1 MPANKYEAFETAIIH
16 RSRIATADYN
26 PRIISEEAK
35 KKLKRFM
42 KSKQFGLLAPLVWNV
57 LTGTLVSG
65 HQRLEVLDA
74 LHGHLDYELTVAQV
88 ELSEED
94 EVKANVFLNNPSAQG
109 QWDYDVLTQL
119 ADLGDFDFDFEKDF
133 GFSSDE
139 IELIFGPPEEE
150 LDQITADGMAQLH
163 DMIPDK
169 PQQVEVDETVDSSLS
184 EEEAEKFRQLKK
196 EAREKAKLDNLNGD
210 GYRLSKADV
219 TVTVVFKDAET
230 KRGFMRLISRPET
243 ERNITA
249 EHLFECI
256 ENGF

>member
-1 MPANKYEAFETAIIH
+1 MPANKYEAFETAVIH

-119 ADLGDFDFDFEKDF
+119 ADLGDFDFEKDF

-169 PQQVEVDETVDSSLS
+169 PQPVEVDETASSSLP

>member
-1 MPANKYEAFETAIIH
+1 MPANKYESFETVVIH
-16 RSRIATADYN
+16 RCRINLADYN
-26 PRIISEEAK
+26 PRIILEDAK

-65 HQRLEVLDA
+65 HQRLKVLDA

-119 ADLGDFDFDFEKDF
+119 ADLGDFDFEKDF

-150 LDQITADGMAQLH
+150 LDRITADGMAQLH

-169 PQQVEVDETVDSSLS
+169 TQPVEVDETVDSSLP

-243 ERNITA
+243 ELNITA